1 MLCSST
7 WRVRGSQCH
16 KLQRAYLPNGRGY
29 RKKRI
34 AVKTSDL
41 LKIIHHENH
50 TENIRWNYA
59 DHGFSRLCGAKG
71 RE

>member
-1 MLCSST
+1 MAE
-7 WRVRGSQCH
+7 VI
-16 KLQRAYLPNGRGY
+16 KI
-29 RKKRI
+29 I

-59 DHGFSRLCGAKG
+59 IMALLRSVRRKG